1 MPTRGSFRA
10 KHFNDGATRGSFDP
24 KRCNEMP
31 TRGSFEAKHF
41 NEEATRGNFDSKR
54 CNEMPTRGSFGAK
67 RCNDEAFYCSFKSKH
82 FNAVTTP
89 VNNMSKTAFHD
100 PTSRIFV
107 STVLFLE
114 QHCLN
119 IEQFWTLKTNGRDV
133 APRRP
138 RNIIIAG
145 HPGGMTLPSKRGRDA
160 ALRRPIEK

>member
-1 MPTRGSFRA
+1 MPTRGSFGA

-31 TRGSFEAKHF
+31 TRGSFEAKH
-41 NEEATRGNFDSKR
+41 
-54 CNEMPTRGSFGAK
+54 
-67 RCNDEAFYCSFKSKH
+67 CNDEAFYCSFKSKH

-89 VNNMSKTAFHD
+89 VNKTSKTAFHD

-114 QHCLN
+114 KQCLN

-145 HPGGMTLPSKRGRDA
+145 HPGGMTLPSKKGRDA
-160 ALRRPIEK
+160 AVRRPLGK